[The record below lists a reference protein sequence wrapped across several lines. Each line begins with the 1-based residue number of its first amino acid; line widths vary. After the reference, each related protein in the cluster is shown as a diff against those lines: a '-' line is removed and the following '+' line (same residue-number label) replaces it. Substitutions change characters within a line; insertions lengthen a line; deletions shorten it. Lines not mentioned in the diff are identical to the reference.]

1 MPYLRKTVSRRRLLT
16 SAASVAA
23 GISLGTRT
31 TFAAD
36 PIRIGFAMSLTGPL
50 APGGKQCLLAMEV
63 WRDEINAKGGLTG
76 RPIQLVYY
84 DDQSNP
90 ANVPGLYAKLIDID
104 KIDLVVSP
112 FATNQIAPAM
122 PVVVERKRVYMA
134 LFGTGVNDGLKYDRY
149 FQILPNGPESKRSLS
164 TGYFDAA
171 MRMDPK
177 PQTVAIIGADAE
189 FSKNVLAGARANIEQ
204 AGLKIVYDGSYPPN
218 TPDFTLIVRA
228 IQVAN
233 PDVVFVASYPA
244 DSAGIVRS
252 VNELDY
258 RPKMFGGAMIGLSFA
273 AVKSQFGS
281 ALNGIVTNDNY
292 VPEPTM
298 KFPGVDDF
306 LQRYQERAPRAGVDA
321 LGYFLA
327 PFAYAALQILGAAVT
342 ATGSLDQGTLAA
354 HLHEARF
361 KTIVG
366 DVKFGPLGEW
376 EKTRILTIQYQ
387 HISGNDI
394 EQFKQPGK
402 QVILYP
408 PELKS
413 GELIAPFAKAHEIAR

>member
-1 MPYLRKTVSRRRLLT
+1 MPYLQKTFSRRRLL
-16 SAASVAA
+16 ASTASIAA
-23 GISLGTRT
+23 GISLGTET
-31 TFAAD
+31 TFGAD
-36 PIRIGFAMSLTGPL
+36 PIRIGFGMSLTGPL

-63 WRDEINAKGGLTG
+63 WRDETNAKGGLNG
-76 RPIQLVYY
+76 RPVQLIYY

-90 ANVPGLYAKLIDID
+90 ANVPGLYAKLLDID
-104 KIDLVVSP
+104 NVDLVVSP

-122 PVVVERKRVYMA
+122 PIVMDRKRVYMA

-164 TGYFDAA
+164 TGYFDVA
-171 MRMDPK
+171 MRMDPR
-177 PQTVAIIGADAE
+177 PQTVAIVGSDAE
-189 FSKNVLAGARANIEQ
+189 FSKSVLAGARANIEQ
-204 AGLKIVYDGSYPPN
+204 AGLKIVYDDSYPPT
-218 TPDFTLIVRA
+218 TPDFTQIVRT
-228 IQVAN
+228 IQAAN
-233 PDVVFVASYPA
+233 PDIVFVASYPA

-252 VNELDY
+252 INELDY

-273 AVKSQFGS
+273 AVKAQFGP

-298 KFPGVDDF
+298 KFPGVEDF
-306 LQRYQERAPRAGVDA
+306 LQHYQERAPKAGVDA

-327 PFAYAALQILGAAVT
+327 PFAYAALQILGEAVT
-342 ATGSLDQGTLAA
+342 ATGSLDQGKLAA
-354 HLHEARF
+354 HLHDARF

-387 HISGNDI
+387 HISGKDLD
-394 EQFKQPGK
+394 QFKQPGK

-413 GELIAPFAKAHEIAR
+413 GDLIAPFAKAHEIAR

>member
-1 MPYLRKTVSRRRLLT
+1 MPYLQKTFSRRRLL
-16 SAASVAA
+16 ASTASIAA
-23 GISLGTRT
+23 GISLGTET
-31 TFAAD
+31 TFGAD
-36 PIRIGFAMSLTGPL
+36 PIRIGFGMSLTGPL

-63 WRDEINAKGGLTG
+63 WRDETNAKGGLNG
-76 RPIQLVYY
+76 RPVQLIYY

-90 ANVPGLYAKLIDID
+90 ANVPGLYAKLLDID
-104 KIDLVVSP
+104 NVDLVVSP

-122 PVVVERKRVYMA
+122 PIVMDRKRVYMA

-164 TGYFDAA
+164 TGYFDVA
-171 MRMDPK
+171 MRMDPR
-177 PQTVAIIGADAE
+177 PQTVAIVGSDAE
-189 FSKNVLAGARANIEQ
+189 FSKSVLAGARANIEQ
-204 AGLKIVYDGSYPPN
+204 AGLKIVYDDSYPPT
-218 TPDFTLIVRA
+218 TPDFTQIVRT
-228 IQVAN
+228 IQAAN
-233 PDVVFVASYPA
+233 PDIVFVASYPA

-252 VNELDY
+252 INELDY

-273 AVKSQFGS
+273 AVKGQFGP

-298 KFPGVDDF
+298 KFPGVEDF
-306 LQRYQERAPRAGVDA
+306 LQHYQERAPKAGVDA

-327 PFAYAALQILGAAVT
+327 PFAYAALQILGEAVT
-342 ATGSLDQGTLAA
+342 ATGSLDQGKLAA
-354 HLHEARF
+354 HLHDARF

-387 HISGNDI
+387 HISGKDLD
-394 EQFKQPGK
+394 QFKQPGK

-413 GELIAPFAKAHEIAR
+413 GDLIAPFAKAHEIAR

>member
-1 MPYLRKTVSRRRLLT
+1 MPVFQKSINRRVLLT
-16 SAASVAA
+16 NAALVPVAMA
-23 GISLGTRT
+23 LGGRT
-31 TFAAD
+31 AFAAD
-36 PIRIGFAMSLTGPL
+36 PIRIGFGMSLTGPL

-63 WRDEINAKGGLTG
+63 WRDEVNAKGGLIG
-76 RPIQLVYY
+76 RPVEFVYY

-90 ANVPGLYAKLIDID
+90 ANVPGLYAKLIDVD
-104 KIDLVVSP
+104 NVHLLVSP

-122 PVVVERKRVYMA
+122 PMVIERKRVYMA
-134 LFGTGVNDGLKYDRY
+134 LFGTGVNDSFKYDRY

-164 TGYFDAA
+164 TGFFDAA
-171 MRMDPK
+171 MHMTPK
-177 PQTVAIIGADAE
+177 PQTVAIVGADAE
-189 FSKNVLAGARANIEQ
+189 FSKNVLAGARVNIEQ
-204 AGLKIVYDGSYPPN
+204 AGLKIVYDASYPPH
-218 TPDFTLIVRA
+218 TVDYTQIVRA
-228 IQVAN
+228 IQATN
-233 PDVVFVASYPA
+233 PDIVFVASYPT
-244 DSAGIVRS
+244 DSVGILRS

-273 AVKSQFGS
+273 AVKAQFGP

-298 KFPGVDDF
+298 KFPGVEDF
-306 LQRYQERAPRAGVDA
+306 LRRYQERATGAGVDK

-327 PFAYAALQILGAAVT
+327 PFAYASLQILGSAVT
-342 ATGSLDQGTLAA
+342 ATGGFDQAKLAA
-354 HLHEARF
+354 YLHEARF
-361 KTIVG
+361 STIVG
-366 DVKFGPLGEW
+366 EVKFGPLGEW

-387 HISGNDI
+387 HIKGNDL

-413 GELIAPFAKAHEIAR
+413 GDLIAPFARAHEVAR

>member
-1 MPYLRKTVSRRRLLT
+1 
-16 SAASVAA
+16 
-23 GISLGTRT
+23 
-31 TFAAD
+31 
-36 PIRIGFAMSLTGPL
+36 
-50 APGGKQCLLAMEV
+50 MEV
-63 WRDEINAKGGLTG
+63 WRDETNAKGGLNG
-76 RPIQLVYY
+76 RPVQLIYY

-90 ANVPGLYAKLIDID
+90 ANVPGLYAKLLDID
-104 KIDLVVSP
+104 NVDLVVSP

-122 PVVVERKRVYMA
+122 PIVMDRKRVYMA

-164 TGYFDAA
+164 TGYFDVA

-177 PQTVAIIGADAE
+177 PQTVAIVGSDAE
-189 FSKNVLAGARANIEQ
+189 FSKSVLTGARANIEQ
-204 AGLKIVYDGSYPPN
+204 AGLKIVYDDSYPPN
-218 TPDFTLIVRA
+218 TPDFTQIVRA
-228 IQVAN
+228 IQSTN
-233 PDVVFVASYPA
+233 PDIVFVASYPA

-252 VNELDY
+252 INELDY

-273 AVKSQFGS
+273 AVKGQFGP

-298 KFPGVDDF
+298 KFPGVEDF
-306 LQRYQERAPRAGVDA
+306 LQHYQERASKAGVDA

-342 ATGSLDQGTLAA
+342 ATGSLDQGKLAA
-354 HLHEARF
+354 HLHQARF

-387 HISGNDI
+387 HISGKDI
-394 EQFKQPGK
+394 DQFKQPGK

-413 GELIAPFAKAHEIAR
+413 GDLIAPFAKAHEIAR

>member
-1 MPYLRKTVSRRRLLT
+1 MPYLQKTVSRRRLLT
-16 SAASVAA
+16 STASIAA

-31 TFAAD
+31 AFGAD
-36 PIRIGFAMSLTGPL
+36 PIRIGFGMSLTGPL

-63 WRDEINAKGGLTG
+63 WRDETNAKGGLNG
-76 RPIQLVYY
+76 RPVQLIYY

-90 ANVPGLYAKLIDID
+90 ANVPGLYAKLLDID
-104 KIDLVVSP
+104 NVDLVVSP

-122 PVVVERKRVYMA
+122 PIVMDRKRVYMA

-164 TGYFDAA
+164 TGYFDVA
-171 MRMDPK
+171 MRMDPR
-177 PQTVAIIGADAE
+177 PQTVAIVGSDAE
-189 FSKNVLAGARANIEQ
+189 FSKSVLAGARANIEQ
-204 AGLKIVYDGSYPPN
+204 AGLKIVYDDSYPPT
-218 TPDFTLIVRA
+218 TPDFTQIVRA
-228 IQVAN
+228 IQAAN
-233 PDVVFVASYPA
+233 PDIVFVASYPA

-252 VNELDY
+252 INELDY

-273 AVKSQFGS
+273 AVKAQFGP

-298 KFPGVDDF
+298 KFPGVEDF
-306 LQRYQERAPRAGVDA
+306 LQHYQERAPKAGVDA

-342 ATGSLDQGTLAA
+342 ATGSLDQGKLAA

-387 HISGNDI
+387 HISGKDLD
-394 EQFKQPGK
+394 QFKQPGK

-413 GELIAPFAKAHEIAR
+413 GDLIAPFAKAHEIAR

>member
-1 MPYLRKTVSRRRLLT
+1 MPYLQNTVSRRRLLT
-16 SAASVAA
+16 STASIAA

-31 TFAAD
+31 AFGAD
-36 PIRIGFAMSLTGPL
+36 PIRIGFGMSLTGPL

-63 WRDEINAKGGLTG
+63 WRDETNAKGGLNG
-76 RPIQLVYY
+76 RPVQLIYY

-90 ANVPGLYAKLIDID
+90 ANVPGLYAKLLDID
-104 KIDLVVSP
+104 NVDLVVSP

-122 PVVVERKRVYMA
+122 PIVMDRKRVYMA
-134 LFGTGVNDGLKYDRY
+134 LFGTGVNDSLRYDRY

-164 TGYFDAA
+164 TGYFDVA

-177 PQTVAIIGADAE
+177 PRTVAIVGSDAE
-189 FSKNVLAGARANIEQ
+189 FSKNVLTGARANIEQ
-204 AGLKIVYDGSYPPN
+204 AGLKIVYDDSYPPN
-218 TPDFTLIVRA
+218 TPDFTQIVRA
-228 IQVAN
+228 IQSTN
-233 PDVVFVASYPA
+233 PDIVFVASYPA

-252 VNELDY
+252 INELDY

-273 AVKSQFGS
+273 AVKGQFGP

-298 KFPGVDDF
+298 KFPGVEDF
-306 LQRYQERAPRAGVDA
+306 LQHYQERAPKAGVDA

-327 PFAYAALQILGAAVT
+327 PFAYAALQILGDAVT
-342 ATGSLDQGTLAA
+342 ATGSLDQGKLAA
-354 HLHEARF
+354 HLHQARF

-387 HISGNDI
+387 HISGKDLD
-394 EQFKQPGK
+394 QFKQPGK

-413 GELIAPFAKAHEIAR
+413 GDLIAPSAKAHEIAR

>member
-1 MPYLRKTVSRRRLLT
+1 MPYLQKTVSRRRLLT
-16 SAASVAA
+16 STASIAA
-23 GISLGTRT
+23 GISLGTRA
-31 TFAAD
+31 TFGAD
-36 PIRIGFAMSLTGPL
+36 PIRIGFGMSLTGPL

-63 WRDEINAKGGLTG
+63 WRDETNAKGGLNG
-76 RPIQLVYY
+76 RPVQLIYY

-90 ANVPGLYAKLIDID
+90 ANVPGLYAKLLDID
-104 KIDLVVSP
+104 NVDLVVSP

-122 PVVVERKRVYMA
+122 PIVMDRKRVYMA

-164 TGYFDAA
+164 TGYFDVA

-177 PQTVAIIGADAE
+177 PQTVAIVGSDAE
-189 FSKNVLAGARANIEQ
+189 FSKSVLAGARANIEQ
-204 AGLKIVYDGSYPPN
+204 AGLKIVYDDSYPPN
-218 TPDFTLIVRA
+218 TPDFTQIVRT
-228 IQVAN
+228 IQAAN
-233 PDVVFVASYPA
+233 PDIVFVASYPA

-252 VNELDY
+252 INELDY

-273 AVKSQFGS
+273 AVKGQFGP

-298 KFPGVDDF
+298 KFPGVEDF
-306 LQRYQERAPRAGVDA
+306 LQHYQERAPKAGVDA

-327 PFAYAALQILGAAVT
+327 PFAYAALQILGEAVT
-342 ATGSLDQGTLAA
+342 ATGSLDQGKLAA

-387 HISGNDI
+387 HISGKDLD
-394 EQFKQPGK
+394 QFKQPGK

-413 GELIAPFAKAHEIAR
+413 GDLIAPFAKAHEIAR

>member
-1 MPYLRKTVSRRRLLT
+1 MPYLQKTFSRRRLL
-16 SAASVAA
+16 ASTASIAA
-23 GISLGTRT
+23 GISLGTET
-31 TFAAD
+31 TFGAD
-36 PIRIGFAMSLTGPL
+36 PIRIGFGMSLTGPL

-63 WRDEINAKGGLTG
+63 WRDETNAKGGLNG
-76 RPIQLVYY
+76 RPVQLIYY

-90 ANVPGLYAKLIDID
+90 ANVPGLYAKLLDID
-104 KIDLVVSP
+104 NVDLVVSP

-122 PVVVERKRVYMA
+122 PIVMDRKRVYMA

-164 TGYFDAA
+164 TGYFDVA
-171 MRMDPK
+171 MRMDPR
-177 PQTVAIIGADAE
+177 PQTVAIVGSDAE
-189 FSKNVLAGARANIEQ
+189 FSKSVLAGARANIEQ
-204 AGLKIVYDGSYPPN
+204 AGLKIVYDDSYPPT
-218 TPDFTLIVRA
+218 TPDFTQIVRA
-228 IQVAN
+228 IQAAN
-233 PDVVFVASYPA
+233 PDIVFVASYPA

-252 VNELDY
+252 INELDY

-273 AVKSQFGS
+273 AVKGQFGP

-292 VPEPTM
+292 V
-298 KFPGVDDF
+298 
-306 LQRYQERAPRAGVDA
+306 QHYQERAPKAGVDA

-327 PFAYAALQILGAAVT
+327 PFAYAALQILGEAVT
-342 ATGSLDQGTLAA
+342 ATGSLDQGKLAA
-354 HLHEARF
+354 HLHDARF

-387 HISGNDI
+387 HISGKDLD
-394 EQFKQPGK
+394 QFKQPGK

-413 GELIAPFAKAHEIAR
+413 GDLIAPFAKAHEIAR

>member
-1 MPYLRKTVSRRRLLT
+1 MTVLRNSITRRRLST
-16 SAASVAA
+16 VVASMLLAIA
-23 GISLGTRT
+23 LGNRT
-31 TFAAD
+31 ALATD
-36 PIRIGFAMSLTGPL
+36 PIRIGFGMSLTGPL

-63 WRDEINAKGGLTG
+63 WRDEVNAKGGLIG
-76 RPIQLVYY
+76 RPVELVYY

-90 ANVPGLYAKLIDID
+90 ANVPALYAKLIDVD
-104 KIDLVVSP
+104 KVDLLVSP

-122 PVVVERKRVYMA
+122 PMVIERRRVYMA
-134 LFGTGVNDGLKYDRY
+134 LFGTGVNDGFKYDRY

-164 TGYFDAA
+164 TGFFDAA
-171 MRMDPK
+171 MHMRPR
-177 PQTVAIIGADAE
+177 PQTVAIVGADAE

-218 TPDFTLIVRA
+218 TADFTQIVRT
-228 IQVAN
+228 IQARK

-273 AVKSQFGS
+273 AVKAQFGS
-281 ALNGIVTNDNY
+281 ALNGIITNDNY

-306 LQRYQERAPRAGVDA
+306 LRRYQERAAGAGVDK

-327 PFAYAALQILGAAVT
+327 PFAYASLQILGAAVT
-342 ATGSLDQGTLAA
+342 ATGGFDQAKLATY
-354 HLHEARF
+354 LHEARF
-361 KTIVG
+361 STIIG
-366 DVKFGPLGEW
+366 EVKFGPLGEW

-387 HISGNDI
+387 HIKGKDL
-394 EQFKQPGK
+394 EEFKQPGK

-413 GELIAPFAKAHEIAR
+413 GDLIAPFARAHEAAR

>member
-1 MPYLRKTVSRRRLLT
+1 MPYLKKTFSRRRLL
-16 SAASVAA
+16 ASTASIAA
-23 GISLGTRT
+23 GISLGTET
-31 TFAAD
+31 TFGAD
-36 PIRIGFAMSLTGPL
+36 PIRIGFGMSLTGPL

-63 WRDEINAKGGLTG
+63 WRDETNAKGGLNG
-76 RPIQLVYY
+76 RPVQLIYY

-90 ANVPGLYAKLIDID
+90 ANVPGLYAKLLDID
-104 KIDLVVSP
+104 NVDLVVSP

-122 PVVVERKRVYMA
+122 PIVMDRKRVYMA

-164 TGYFDAA
+164 TGYFDVA
-171 MRMDPK
+171 MRMDPR
-177 PQTVAIIGADAE
+177 PQTVAIVGSDAE
-189 FSKNVLAGARANIEQ
+189 FSKSVLAGARANIEQ
-204 AGLKIVYDGSYPPN
+204 AGLKIVYDDSYPPT
-218 TPDFTLIVRA
+218 TPDFTQIVRA
-228 IQVAN
+228 IQAAN
-233 PDVVFVASYPA
+233 PDIVFVASYPA

-252 VNELDY
+252 INELDY

-273 AVKSQFGS
+273 AVKGQFGP

-298 KFPGVDDF
+298 KFPGVEDF
-306 LQRYQERAPRAGVDA
+306 LQHYQERAPKAGVDA

-327 PFAYAALQILGAAVT
+327 PFAYAALQILGEAVT
-342 ATGSLDQGTLAA
+342 ATGSLDQGKLAA
-354 HLHEARF
+354 HLHDARF

-387 HISGNDI
+387 HISGKDLD
-394 EQFKQPGK
+394 QFKQPGK

-413 GELIAPFAKAHEIAR
+413 GDLIAPFAKAHEIAR

>member
-1 MPYLRKTVSRRRLLT
+1 MPYLQKTVSRRRLLT
-16 SAASVAA
+16 STASIAA
-23 GISLGTRT
+23 GISLGTRA
-31 TFAAD
+31 TFGAD
-36 PIRIGFAMSLTGPL
+36 PIRIGFGMSLTGPL

-63 WRDEINAKGGLTG
+63 WRDETNAKGGLNG
-76 RPIQLVYY
+76 RPVQLVYY

-90 ANVPGLYAKLIDID
+90 ANVPGLYAKLLDID
-104 KIDLVVSP
+104 NVDLVVSP

-122 PVVVERKRVYMA
+122 PIVMDRKRVYMA

-164 TGYFDAA
+164 TGYFDVA

-177 PQTVAIIGADAE
+177 PQTVAIVGSDAE
-189 FSKNVLAGARANIEQ
+189 FSKSVLAGARANIEQ
-204 AGLKIVYDGSYPPN
+204 AGLKIVYDDSYPPN
-218 TPDFTLIVRA
+218 TPDFTQIVRT
-228 IQVAN
+228 IQAAN
-233 PDVVFVASYPA
+233 PDIVFVASYPA

-252 VNELDY
+252 INELDY

-273 AVKSQFGS
+273 AVKGQFGP

-298 KFPGVDDF
+298 KFPGVEDF
-306 LQRYQERAPRAGVDA
+306 LQHYQERAPKAGVDA

-327 PFAYAALQILGAAVT
+327 PFAYAALQILGEAVT
-342 ATGSLDQGTLAA
+342 ATGSLDQGKLAA

-387 HISGNDI
+387 HISGKDLD
-394 EQFKQPGK
+394 QFKQPGK

-413 GELIAPFAKAHEIAR
+413 GDLIAPFAKAHEIAR

>member
-1 MPYLRKTVSRRRLLT
+1 MPYLQKTVSRRRLLT
-16 SAASVAA
+16 STASIAA

-31 TFAAD
+31 TFGAD
-36 PIRIGFAMSLTGPL
+36 PIRIGFGMSLTGPL

-63 WRDEINAKGGLTG
+63 WRDETNAKGGLNG
-76 RPIQLVYY
+76 RPVQLIYY

-90 ANVPGLYAKLIDID
+90 ANVPGLYAKLLDID
-104 KIDLVVSP
+104 NVDLVVSP

-122 PVVVERKRVYMA
+122 PIVMDRKRVYMA

-164 TGYFDAA
+164 TGYFDVA

-177 PQTVAIIGADAE
+177 PQTVAIVGSDAE
-189 FSKNVLAGARANIEQ
+189 FSKSVLAGARANIEQ
-204 AGLKIVYDGSYPPN
+204 AGLKIVYDDSYPPN
-218 TPDFTLIVRA
+218 TPDFTQIVRT
-228 IQVAN
+228 IQAAN
-233 PDVVFVASYPA
+233 PDIVFVASYPA

-252 VNELDY
+252 INELDY

-273 AVKSQFGS
+273 AVKGQFGP

-298 KFPGVDDF
+298 KFPGVEDF
-306 LQRYQERAPRAGVDA
+306 LQHYQERAPKAGVDA

-327 PFAYAALQILGAAVT
+327 PFAYAALQILGEAVT
-342 ATGSLDQGTLAA
+342 ATGSLDQGKLAA

-387 HISGNDI
+387 HISGKDLD
-394 EQFKQPGK
+394 QFKQPGK

-413 GELIAPFAKAHEIAR
+413 GDLIAPFAKAHEIAR

>member
-1 MPYLRKTVSRRRLLT
+1 MPVFQKSVNRRSLLT
-16 SAASVAA
+16 TAASIPLAMAV
-23 GISLGTRT
+23 GRT
-31 TFAAD
+31 TAFAAD
-36 PIRIGFAMSLTGPL
+36 AIRIGFGMSLTGPL

-63 WRDEINAKGGLTG
+63 WRDETNAKGGLIG
-76 RPIQLVYY
+76 RPVELVHY

-90 ANVPGLYAKLIDID
+90 ANVPALYAKLIDVD
-104 KIDLVVSP
+104 KVDLLVSP

-122 PVVVERKRVYMA
+122 PMVMERKRVYMA
-134 LFGTGVNDGLKYDRY
+134 LFGTGVNDSFKYDRY

-164 TGYFDAA
+164 TGFFDVA
-171 MRMDPK
+171 MHMTPK
-177 PQTVAIIGADAE
+177 PQTVAIVGADAE

-218 TPDFTLIVRA
+218 TPDFTQIART
-228 IQVAN
+228 IQASN
-233 PDVVFVASYPA
+233 PDIVFVASYPA
-244 DSAGIVRS
+244 DSAGMVRS

-273 AVKSQFGS
+273 AVKAQFGS

-298 KFPGVDDF
+298 RFPGVDDF
-306 LQRYQERAPRAGVDA
+306 LHRYQERAAGAGVDK

-327 PFAYAALQILGAAVT
+327 PFAYASLQILAAAVT
-342 ATGSLDQGTLAA
+342 ATGGFDQAKLAA
-354 HLHEARF
+354 YLHEARF
-361 KTIVG
+361 STIVG
-366 DVKFGPLGEW
+366 EVKFGPLGEW

-387 HISGNDI
+387 HIKSNDI
-394 EQFKQPGK
+394 EQFKLPGK

-413 GELIAPFAKAHEIAR
+413 GDLIAPFARAHEVAR